1 MKFSNTVIFPSI
13 VKYGTKNFAFETTSC
28 TISNYLKIVK
38 NCWIM
43 PYYIELGCQNQGFL
57 DNLWNLKESIK
68 KILSIKFTKSN
79 ITRKNLHYE

>member
-43 PYYIELGCQNQGFL
+43 PYYIELGC
-57 DNLWNLKESIK
+57 
-68 KILSIKFTKSN
+68 
-79 ITRKNLHYE
+79 